1 MLSPSSRRGDAQA
14 IAFEMLV
21 RIVATMLPAAQR
33 FGIAT
38 AAEVELDTLG
48 ERSRAKTQTR
58 QAVVG
63 GGSGRETVSP
73 RLEQRVT
80 IRVS

>member
-1 MLSPSSRRGDAQA
+1 
-14 IAFEMLV
+14 MLV

-48 ERSRAKTQTR
+48 ERLRAETQTR

-63 GGSGRETVSP
+63 RGAAER
-73 RLEQRVT
+73 RLARG
-80 IRVS
+80 